1 MKLECKRDRTK
12 ELALLKTNSASSFL
26 GMLNRN
32 NIQHFTYDTNTSKL
46 TFTHSCWT
54 KEVDLSTTSG
64 VNPAVDIDDVCTIV
78 NMNSAISNLIKDQR
92 ASQRG
97 GLLVTTPVTESSF
110 DQWLLEKAGFKNKSF
125 AELSMQIELKQKEN
139 IQNQIKELTKKLE
152 SYV

>member
-1 MKLECKRDRTK
+1 MKLECKRDITK
-12 ELALLKTNSASSFL
+12 ERALLKTNSASDFL

-32 NIQHFTYDTNTSKL
+32 NIQHFTYDTDTRKL
-46 TFTHSCWT
+46 TFTHNCWT

-64 VNPAVDIDDVCTIV
+64 VYTAVDIDDVCTIV
-78 NMNSAISNLIKDQR
+78 NMNSAISNFIKAQR
-92 ASQRG
+92 AAPRG
-97 GLLVTTPVTESSF
+97 WLFVTTPVTESSF
-110 DQWLLEKAGFKNKSF
+110 DQWLLEKAGFKNRSF

>member
-12 ELALLKTNSASSFL
+12 ERALLKTNSASSFL
-26 GMLNRN
+26 GMLNKH
-32 NIQHFTYDTNTSKL
+32 NIQHFTYDTYNCKL
-46 TFTHSCWT
+46 FFTQDNHPQ
-54 KEVDLSTTSG
+54 VIDLLLSRG
-64 VNPAVDIDDVCTIV
+64 VYPAVDIDDVCTIV
-78 NMNSAISNLIKDQR
+78 NMNIAISYIIKAQR

-97 GLLVTTPVTESSF
+97 GSFVTTPVTESSL